1 MSGKTH
7 LDEIFIQDLEA
18 YCVIGAN
25 DWERLVKQRL
35 LLELRLTV
43 DTTPAIESDRLEDSV
58 NYRTI
63 SKQVVE
69 IVEGSSF
76 HLVESLAQK
85 ISDYCLSDKRVKR
98 VTVVINKPG
107 ALREATNVGI
117 RVTRD
122 QER

>member
-1 MSGKTH
+1 MSGKTN

-35 LLELRLTV
+35 LIELRLTV
-43 DTTPAIESDRLEDSV
+43 DTTPAIESDQLEDSV

-107 ALREATNVGI
+107 ALREAGNVGI

>member
-1 MSGKTH
+1 MSGKANF
-7 LDEIFIQDLEA
+7 DEIFIQGLEA

-35 LLELRLTV
+35 LIELRLLV
-43 DTTPAIESDRLEDSV
+43 DTTPAIESDQLEDSV

-107 ALREATNVGI
+107 ALREAGNVGI
-117 RVTRD
+117 RTTRD
-122 QER
+122 QEG

>member
-1 MSGKTH
+1 MSGKAN

-35 LLELRLTV
+35 LIELRLTV
-43 DTTPAIESDRLEDSV
+43 DTTPAIESDQLEDSV

-85 ISDYCLSDKRVKR
+85 ISDYCLSDRRVKR

-107 ALREATNVGI
+107 ALREAGNVGI

-122 QER
+122 QEG

>member
-1 MSGKTH
+1 MSGKAN
-7 LDEIFIQDLEA
+7 LDEIFIQGLEA

-43 DTTPAIESDRLEDSV
+43 DTTPAIESDQLEDSV

-107 ALREATNVGI
+107 ALREAGNVGI
-117 RVTRD
+117 CTTRD
-122 QER
+122 QEG